1 MERRDFIKAI
11 GVGAVGLMLGG
22 CNFKSS
28 LSTATPDNTSSADKN
43 MPEFSSTVEYR
54 TLRAGAKISTIGIGA
69 SALYESSAAQIEK
82 MIAYA
87 SEQGINLLDTVMSNF
102 GPAEAIGR
110 ALKGRRDK
118 VMTQMH
124 IGVTYPRQTYTRTRN
139 LKEVQQGFEQ
149 QLKVFGTDYSDIGLI
164 HYVDQSDDFER
175 VMSGGILD
183 YAQKLKQDGIIRYLG
198 FSSHSVDISRR
209 FLETGLMDIFMFSLN
224 PAYDFVPVDGKLK
237 LSEERRLLYQEAEKR
252 GAGITVM
259 KAYGG
264 GRLLSDS
271 SSPFG
276 RAMSVPQCIQY
287 ALDRPAVVSCLPGVR
302 NMEDLNSVLAYY
314 KTSPAE
320 RDYSFIAGSQHQDM
334 NGVCIYCNHCQP
346 CPYGIDIAAVN
357 KYLDLAQSGDGLAKD
372 HYFKLRRTARDCTYC
387 GACVPRCPFHVDIL
401 DRMRKANAFF
411 GR

>member
-1 MERRDFIKAI
+1 
-11 GVGAVGLMLGG
+11 MLGG
-22 CNFKSS
+22 CNFKSP
-28 LSTATPDNTSSADKN
+28 LSTVTPDNLSSAGKTAPD
-43 MPEFSSTVEYR
+43 FSGTVEYR
-54 TLRAGAKISTIGIGA
+54 PLRAGAKISTLGIGA
-69 SALYESSAAQIEK
+69 SALNESSAAQIER

-87 SEQGINLLDTVMSNF
+87 SEQGINLVDTVMSHF
-102 GPAEAIGR
+102 GPAEAMGR

-118 VMTQMH
+118 IMTQMH
-124 IGVTYPRQTYTRTRN
+124 IGVTYPRQIYTRTRDLN
-139 LKEVQQGFEQ
+139 QVQQGFEQ
-149 QLKVFGTDYSDIGLI
+149 QLKAFDTNYSDIGLI
-164 HYVDQSDDFER
+164 HYVDQPDDFVR
-175 VMSGGILD
+175 VMAGGILD
-183 YAQKLKQDGIIRYLG
+183 YAQKLKQDGVIRYLG

-209 FLETGLMDIFMFSLN
+209 FLETGLMDIFMFSIN
-224 PAYDFVPVDGKLK
+224 PAYDFVPVDGRLK
-237 LSEERRLLYQEAEKR
+237 LSEERRQLYQEAEKR

-259 KAYGG
+259 KVYGG

-302 NMEDLNSVLAYY
+302 NMEDLTGVLAYY
-314 KTSPAE
+314 IASPAE
-320 RDYSFIAGSQHQDM
+320 RDYAFIASAPHQDM

-357 KYLDLAQSGDGLAKD
+357 KYFDLAQAGDKLAKD

-387 GACVPRCPFHVDIL
+387 GECVPRCPFHVDIL
-401 DRMRKANAFF
+401 KRMREANEFF

>member
-1 MERRDFIKAI
+1 MERRDFIKAM

-22 CNFKSS
+22 CNFKSP
-28 LSTATPDNTSSADKN
+28 LSTVAPDNTASDQKTAPD
-43 MPEFSSTVEYR
+43 FAGTVEYR
-54 TLRAGAKISTIGIGA
+54 SLRSGAKISTVGIGA
-69 SALYESSAAQIEK
+69 SALHESSAAQIER

-87 SEQGINLLDTVMSNF
+87 SEQGINLIDTVMSNF
-102 GPAEAIGR
+102 GPAEAMGR

-118 VMTQMH
+118 IMTQMH
-124 IGVTYPRQTYTRTRN
+124 IGVTYPRQTYTRTRD
-139 LKEVQQGFEQ
+139 LRQVQQGFEE
-149 QLKVFGTDYSDIGLI
+149 QLTGFGTNYSDIGLI
-164 HYVDQSDDFER
+164 HYVDQADDFER
-175 VMSGGILD
+175 VIAGGILD
-183 YAQKLKQDGIIRYLG
+183 YAQKLKQNGTIRYLG
-198 FSSHSVDISRR
+198 FSSHSVDIARR

-237 LSEERRLLYQEAEKR
+237 MSEERRQLYQEAEKR
-252 GAGITVM
+252 GAAITVM

-264 GRLLSDS
+264 GRLLNAG

-302 NMEDLNSVLAYY
+302 NMKDLTGVLAYY
-314 KTSPAE
+314 GASREE
-320 RDYSFIAGSQHQDM
+320 RDYSFIAGAQHQDM
-334 NGVCIYCNHCQP
+334 AGVCIYCNHCQP

-372 HYFKLRRTARDCTYC
+372 HYFKLRRTARDCTNC

-401 DRMRKANAFF
+401 KRMREANEFF

>member
-1 MERRDFIKAI
+1 
-11 GVGAVGLMLGG
+11 MLGG
-22 CNFKSS
+22 CNFKSP
-28 LSTATPDNTSSADKN
+28 LSPVPSDKPSINDKN
-43 MPEFSSTVEYR
+43 APDFSGTVEYR
-54 TLRAGAKISTIGIGA
+54 TLRAGVKLSTIGLGV
-69 SALYESSAAQIEK
+69 SSMHESSAAQIER

-87 SEQGINLLDTVMSNF
+87 SEQGINHMDTVMSNF
-102 GPAEAIGR
+102 GPAEAMGR

-118 VMTQMH
+118 MMTMMH
-124 IGVTYPRQTYTRTRN
+124 IGAIYPRQVCTRTRD

-149 QLKVFGTDYSDIGLI
+149 QLKGFDTDYSDVGLI
-164 HYVDQSDDFER
+164 HYVDQADDFEK
-175 VMSGGILD
+175 VISGGTLD
-183 YAQKLKQDGIIRYLG
+183 YAQKLKRDGTIRYLG

-209 FLETGLMDIFMFSLN
+209 FLETGLIDIFMFSLN

-259 KAYGG
+259 KVYGG
-264 GRLLSDS
+264 GRLLSNS

-276 RAMSVPQCIQY
+276 RTMSVPQCIQY

-302 NMEDLNSVLAYY
+302 NMDDLTSVLAYY
-314 KTSPAE
+314 KSSPSE
-320 RDYSFIAGSQHQDM
+320 RDYAFIAGTPHQDM
-334 NGVCIYCNHCQP
+334 KGVCIYCNHCQP

-357 KYLDLAQSGDGLAKD
+357 KYLDLAQAGDELAKD

-387 GACVPRCPFHVDIL
+387 GQCVPLCPFQVDIL
-401 DRMRKANAFF
+401 ERMRTANKFF